1 MNHRP
6 LHGRADD
13 HERGSISAWALL
25 ASFTMIVLVGL
36 VVDLGGQLAVQ
47 QHARAVAAQAA
58 RAGSERLDAPLAI
71 QGRGAS
77 VDVGAA
83 RSAANGYLEAA
94 GVDGT
99 VTVRN
104 GSTVTVAVSDTY
116 DTMFLAAIGIDRLD
130 VTGTA
135 SARVIRTFG
144 GNER

>member
-13 HERGSISAWALL
+13 HERGSISAWAVL

-36 VVDLGGQLAVQ
+36 VVDLGGQLTVQ
-47 QHARAVAAQAA
+47 QHARSVAAQAA

>member
-1 MNHRP
+1 MSRRPRHR
-6 LHGRADD
+6 RAVDR
-13 HERGSISAWALL
+13 ERGSISAWAVL
-25 ASFTMIVLVGL
+25 ASFAMVVLVGL
-36 VVDLGGQLAVQ
+36 VVDLGGQLTVQ
-47 QHARAVAAQAA
+47 QHARDVAAQAA
-58 RAGSERLDAPLAI
+58 RAGSDRLDAPQAI
-71 QGRGAS
+71 QGHGAS

-83 RSAANGYLEAA
+83 KAAANGYLEAA

-104 GSTVTVAVSDTY
+104 GTTVTVAVTDTY
-116 DTMFLAAIGIDRLD
+116 DTVFLAAIGIGRLD